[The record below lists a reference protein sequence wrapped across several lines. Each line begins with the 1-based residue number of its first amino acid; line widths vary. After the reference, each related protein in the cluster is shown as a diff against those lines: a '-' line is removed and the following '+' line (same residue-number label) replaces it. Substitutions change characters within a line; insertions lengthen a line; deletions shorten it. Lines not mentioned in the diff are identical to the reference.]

1 MGRTTDRG
9 GQQSALLAEALNGG
23 QTGGIV
29 ARWRKGERT
38 VGFLVSRGRLESFE
52 AVDLAAL
59 AEARVK
65 RAALQLD
72 VTATAAL
79 QMADV
84 DGAYVAVYD
93 AYRMTAEALLARQGL
108 RATGGERAHMAVEHA
123 VSAQFAAGIP
133 AFAKPTFERL
143 RRTRNT
149 AQYFDPRPHRSMRR
163 MLHGRSLRLRQ
174 LCLALGRC
182 L

>member
-1 MGRTTDRG
+1 MP
-9 GQQSALLAEALNGG
+9 LAEALNGG
-23 QTGGIV
+23 RAGGTM
-29 ARWRKGERT
+29 ARWRKGEKS
-38 VGFLVSRGRLESFE
+38 VDFLVSRGRLESFE

-65 RAALQLD
+65 RAALRLE

-79 QMADV
+79 QMGDV
-84 DGAYVAVYD
+84 DGAYVAAYD
-93 AYRMTAEALLARQGL
+93 AYRMAAEALLARQGL
-108 RATGGERAHMAVEHA
+108 RATGGEGAHMAVEDA
-123 VSAQFAAGIP
+123 LSAQFAVGIP
-133 AFAKPTFERL
+133 ALPS
-143 RRTRNT
+143 RRSSGYAAPATRRST
-149 AQYFDPRPHRSMRR
+149 STPRPHRSMKR